1 MKKKDL
7 TLILI
12 PVGLLVGYY
21 VLKSSKIIPTA
32 PSQTAPETIR
42 SNALSALVGNLIT
55 PVTGVISGV
64 LSGITSLF
72 AKTPA
77 VVVPNYL
84 QTQSQDIGGFF
95 APSDF
100 GATYVPDI
108 FAGAIDYSDA
118 SYGWGGVMQNF

>member
-12 PVGLLVGYY
+12 PVGFLVGYY
-21 VLKSSKIIPTA
+21 LLKGSKIIPTA
-32 PSQTAPETIR
+32 PSQAAPETIR
-42 SNALSALVGNLIT
+42 SNALSTLVGNLIT

-64 LSGITSLF
+64 LSGLTSLF
-72 AKTPA
+72 KTDPA
-77 VVVPNYL
+77 VAIPNYL

-95 APSDF
+95 MPSDF
-100 GATYVPDI
+100 AATYVPDI

-118 SYGWGGVMQNF
+118 SYMSFY